1 MTLYEKIL
9 TFDALSMAQFI
20 YTLINDTEL
29 KMLHTLHASGI
40 QASLVHAGEEAR
52 ILENLA
58 MLMQEV
64 DDDT

>member
-1 MTLYEKIL
+1 
-9 TFDALSMAQFI
+9 MAHFI
-20 YTLINDTEL
+20 YTLINDIEL
-29 KMLHTLHASGI
+29 KMLRTLDANGI

-64 DDDT
+64 EDDT